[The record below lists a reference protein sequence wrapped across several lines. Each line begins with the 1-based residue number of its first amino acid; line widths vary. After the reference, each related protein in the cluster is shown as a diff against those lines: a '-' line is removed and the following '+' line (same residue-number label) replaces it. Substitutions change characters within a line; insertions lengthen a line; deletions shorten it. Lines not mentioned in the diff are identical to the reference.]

1 MPGWAWENGVEES
14 QKENDFPWCQ
24 NNRSGRTVCM
34 RRIAMEFPEERMAY
48 DAAIKKKSG
57 RDSPTEQLSHIP
69 IRPNSP
75 GFDGFFR
82 KQRAFWSLM
91 IHGHESLVTFLMKQA
106 SEQLKGEGE

>member
-1 MPGWAWENGVEES
+1 MGQKPNPLAGRKKELSPGLRWNFLKSEWHM
-14 QKENDFPWCQ
+14 
-24 NNRSGRTVCM
+24 M
-34 RRIAMEFPEERMAY
+34 RP
-48 DAAIKKKSG
+48 IKKKSG